1 MQMIIK
7 ANEIINL
14 QIYYLNVKTFFLL
27 KAYMS
32 KKSSNLNNSLFFSKI
47 NKN

>member
-14 QIYYLNVKTFFLL
+14 QIYYLNVKTFFFIKSL
-27 KAYMS
+27 YVQ
-32 KKSSNLNNSLFFSKI
+32 KKFQFK
-47 NKN
+47 